1 MKSPHVNPLLC
12 CEQEPPWQ
20 QALQGE
26 GSWPHS
32 HVHFIL
38 TPTQDWAQESASS
51 APLGLAVPCTSA
63 PASYPSR
70 SDKYLIKKKSTSG
83 PSQDLR
89 TDCQFQ
95 DSSDTPLALT
105 QSLILSNPTLKPKGC
120 LVYQGLPLYSGQN
133 GLQNAPSTL
142 CGWPRLQCLASTRE
156 SVFVQTRQPLDL
168 LLFLV
173 QPPKPAGRMPRGG
186 SSRVTGSVPS
196 LQDRSESHS
205 LPRGRV
211 SSCARISHI

>member
-1 MKSPHVNPLLC
+1 MTSFPCSFHTHTDPRLSSGIRQLGT
-12 CEQEPPWQ
+12 PGAGHP
-20 QALQGE
+20 
-26 GSWPHS
+26 
-32 HVHFIL
+32 VHFR
-38 TPTQDWAQESASS
+38 
-51 APLGLAVPCTSA
+51 PCLLSQQ
-63 PASYPSR
+63 
-70 SDKYLIKKKSTSG
+70 KCQIFNLKKSTSG